1 MTGNDWEGKGVV
13 FLASHGVRK
22 KKEAIFKEIVTLCP
36 GNDYSRVVYLGPD
49 APFLSNVKWLF
60 YRHIVKSDA
69 RKAYIPFQAVTIRQI
84 SHDLHETFGQNEI
97 ITDEIRTLL
106 LLQLLE
112 DSNLGYAR
120 LLSGLLNKIRHYI
133 PDSDL
138 NEIRSETGRLIF
150 EDKAR
155 ERALSA
161 FDTLQAYEDL
171 LSEKNYIDTE
181 KLLQAAIQLIDKHFD
196 ADLLVID
203 GFHDPTP
210 LEKAFISTL
219 IGKSK
224 NVLMLAEDR
233 DSLTGAIENVRPY
246 TVTTL
251 RSSSERTGSGYYIY
265 PSIEDEVE
273 GIAKNIRDLLLQGT
287 MPWEITLSFP
297 DLSKYLPMVKRIF
310 KRHGIPV
317 SVGEY
322 TLSGTKPLV
331 AINEII
337 TCIEDDFPRTDFLS
351 VITSPWF
358 PGIPVN
364 VKEQAVN
371 YAYRAGIIKGKE
383 SWLSIEKTIVNDTGR
398 LSDEER
404 TQIEEFQKGVS
415 QIVELIESIKKE
427 ENLSLYT
434 GTLLSVLERIGFFD
448 GPISSNSDNTETI
461 AGKITRQFV
470 ELQHF
475 ASTNDLPDKVHPGAY
490 LRFVL
495 ESLSSSDIGTDG
507 VRVVSYE
514 QASSIETKYLFFGGM
529 VEAEFPSK
537 PPIDPI
543 MPEKV
548 KKALGMPYLEY
559 YLKRQREYFN
569 RLLNVAERPPFFSC
583 PSAEGETIFLPSPFL
598 NWNQSLRPIELDI
611 FSEEEVLV
619 REGEIRGDDTDM
631 KVLWDGAPDLNTH
644 SRNLMNEKL
653 RGYLNVTDIDAYRK
667 CPLRFYIERVLR
679 LETDEPP
686 RFEVEARLWGSLAH
700 KVMEQLFKDGDLDID
715 NLDGRLFK
723 CLEMS
728 IKQFPID
735 EFWRKVAKEIFRKLL
750 PKIKKQEHDLR
761 MKGFGPVM
769 VEKKLTAD
777 INGLKLK
784 GKIDRIDIKKEGP
797 RIQGAKGSRG
807 NEKKNN
813 SVILLDYKTGN
824 IDSDSLQMALYVA
837 MWREN
842 SADPVEKA
850 GYYSLKEGKITW
862 FPKKNGMEEYINKKL
877 AVTEELV
884 GNMRRGYFPPEP
896 YRDAVCRYCNHS
908 PLCER

>member
-1 MTGNDWEGKGVV
+1 MKKTTLFIAPPGARN
-13 FLASHGVRK
+13 
-22 KKEAIFKEIVTLCP
+22 KKELIFKEIVSLYP
-36 GNDYSRVVYLGPD
+36 EGDYSRVVYLGPD
-49 APFLSNVKWLF
+49 TSFLSNVKWLF
-60 YRHIVKSDA
+60 YRHIATSNA
-69 RKAYIPFQAVTIRQI
+69 RKAYIPFQAVTIRQL
-84 SHDLHETFGQNEI
+84 SHDLYEIFGRNEI

-106 LLQLLE
+106 LLHMLE

-133 PDSDL
+133 PDSEL
-138 NEIRSETGRLIF
+138 NEIRAETGRLIF

-155 ERALSA
+155 ERALRA
-161 FDTLQAYEDL
+161 FDTLQAYEAL
-171 LSEKNYIDTE
+171 LSEKKYIDTE
-181 KLLQAAIQLIDKHFD
+181 KLLQASIQLIDKHFT

-219 IGKSK
+219 IGKSEH
-224 NVLMLAEDR
+224 VLMLAGER
-233 DSLTGAIENVRPY
+233 DSLTGIIENVRPY

-297 DLSKYLPMVKRIF
+297 GLLKYLPMVKRVF
-310 KRHGIPV
+310 KRYGIPV

-322 TLSGTKPLV
+322 TLSVTKPLV

-337 TCIEDDFPRTDFLS
+337 ACIEDDFPRTDFLS
-351 VITSPWF
+351 VITSPLF
-358 PGIPVN
+358 PAIPVN

-383 SWLSIEKTIVNDTGR
+383 SWLSIEKTILNETGS

-415 QIVELIESIKKE
+415 KIVKLIESIKKAK
-427 ENLSLYT
+427 NLTLFT
-434 GTLLSVLERIGFFD
+434 GTLLSVLERIGYFEGLSGSD
-448 GPISSNSDNTETI
+448 ADNTKTI
-461 AGKITRQFV
+461 AGRISRQFAG
-470 ELQHF
+470 LQHF
-475 ASTNDLPDKVHPGAY
+475 ASTNDLSNKFHPGEY
-490 LRFVL
+490 LRFLL
-495 ESLSSSDIGTDG
+495 ESLSNSETGTDG

-514 QASSIETKYLFFGGM
+514 QASSIETKHLFFGGM

-569 RLLNVAERPPFFSC
+569 RLLNVAEMPPIFSC

-598 NWNQSLRPIELDI
+598 DWNHSQRPVELDI
-611 FSEEEVLV
+611 YSEEEVLV
-619 REGEIRGDDTDM
+619 REGEIRGDDTDL
-631 KVLWDGAPDLNTH
+631 KVLWDGVPDLNPH
-644 SRNLMNEKL
+644 SRNLINKKL
-653 RGYLNVTDIDAYRK
+653 KGYLNVTDIDAYRK

-679 LETDEPP
+679 LEIDEPP

-700 KVMEQLFKDGDLDID
+700 KVMEQLFKDGPLGIN
-715 NLDGRLFK
+715 NLDGRLFQ

-728 IKQFPID
+728 LKQFPID
-735 EFWRKVAKEIFRKLL
+735 AFWRKVAEEIFRHLL
-750 PKIKKQEHDLR
+750 PKIIKQEHDLR
-761 MKGFGPVM
+761 KNGFGPFM

-784 GKIDRIDIKKEGP
+784 GKIDRIDKRQE
-797 RIQGAKGSRG
+797 SR
-807 NEKKNN
+807 ET
-813 SVILLDYKTGN
+813 SSSSIILLDYKTGN

-842 SADPVEKA
+842 SEKPVEKA

-862 FPKKNGMEEYINKKL
+862 FPKKNGMEVYINEKL

-896 YRDAVCRYCNHS
+896 YRDAECRYCNHS
-908 PLCER
+908 PLCIRKN

>member
-1 MTGNDWEGKGVV
+1 MNSRTLLITPPGARN
-13 FLASHGVRK
+13 
-22 KKEAIFKEIVTLCP
+22 KKEPIFQEIITLCP

-49 APFLSNVKWLF
+49 APFLSNVKRLF
-60 YRHIVKSDA
+60 YRHIAKSGD
-69 RKAYIPFQAVTIRQI
+69 REAYIPFQAVTIRQL
-84 SHDLHETFGQNEI
+84 SHDLYETFGRNEI

-106 LLQLLE
+106 LLQILG
-112 DSNLGYAR
+112 DGNIGYAR

-138 NEIRSETGRLIF
+138 NEIRAKTGRLIF

-155 ERALSA
+155 DRALSA
-161 FDTLQAYEDL
+161 FDTLRAYEDL
-171 LSEKNYIDTE
+171 LGEKKYIDTE
-181 KLLQAAIQLIDKHFD
+181 TLLHAAVELIDKHFA

-210 LEKAFISTL
+210 LEKTFILTL
-219 IGKSK
+219 IGRSEK
-224 NVLMLAEDR
+224 VLILAGDR
-233 DSLTGAIENVRPY
+233 NSLTGIIENVGPF

-251 RSSSERTGSGYYIY
+251 PSFSERTGSGYSVY

-273 GIAKNIRDLLLQGT
+273 GIAKNIKGLLLQGT

-297 DLSKYLPMVKRIF
+297 VLPKSLPMAKRVF
-310 KRHGIPV
+310 NRHGIPV

-322 TLSGTKPLV
+322 TLSVTKPVV

-337 TCIEDDFPRTDFLS
+337 ACLEDDFPRTDFLS
-351 VITSPWF
+351 VITSPLF
-358 PGIPVN
+358 PAIAVN

-371 YAYRAGIIKGKE
+371 IAYRAGIIKGKE
-383 SWLSIEKTIVNDTGR
+383 SWLSIEKTIVNESVG

-404 TQIEEFQKGVS
+404 ARIEEFQEEVNN
-415 QIVELIESIKKE
+415 VVALIDSIKNTK
-427 ENLSLYT
+427 NLSSYI
-434 GTLLSVLERIGFFD
+434 GTFLSVLEKLGFFEAL
-448 GPISSNSDNTETI
+448 SSSDADNTGTI
-461 AGKITRQFV
+461 AGKISRQFA

-475 ASTNDLPDKVHPGAY
+475 ALTNDLSDHIHPGVC
-490 LRFVL
+490 LRFFL
-495 ESLSSSDIGTDG
+495 ESLSSSDTCADG

-514 QASSIETKYLFFGGM
+514 QASGVETKYLFFGGM
-529 VEAEFPSK
+529 VEGEFPSK

-548 KKALGMPYLEY
+548 KKALGIPYLEY

-569 RLLNVAERPPFFSC
+569 RLLNVAERPPYFSC

-598 NWNQSLRPIELDI
+598 DWNRSLRPVELDI
-611 FSEEEVLV
+611 FSEAEVLV
-619 REGEIRGDDTDM
+619 REGEIRGDDANQ
-631 KVLWDGAPDLNTH
+631 KVLWDGVPDLKTH
-644 SRNLMNEKL
+644 SRNIVNEKL

-667 CPLRFYIERVLR
+667 CPLRFYIERVLK

-700 KVMEQLFKDGDLDID
+700 KVMEQLFKDGDPVKD
-715 NLDGRLFK
+715 NLEGRLFQ
-723 CLEMS
+723 CLEIS
-728 IKQFPID
+728 LKQFPID
-735 EFWRKVAKEIFRKLL
+735 EFWRKVAKEIFRRLL

-761 MKGFGPVM
+761 MKGFSPVM
-769 VEKKLTAD
+769 VEKKLTAE

-784 GKIDRIDIKKEGP
+784 GKIDRMDKKQ
-797 RIQGAKGSRG
+797 RSRDKAGS
-807 NEKKNN
+807 

-837 MWREN
+837 IWREN
-842 SADPVEKA
+842 SADAVEKA

-862 FPKKNGMEEYINKKL
+862 FPKKNGMEEYINEKL

-884 GNMRRGYFPPEP
+884 SNMRRGYFPPKPCSIRECGFC
-896 YRDAVCRYCNHS
+896 YHR
-908 PLCER
+908 PLCIKNV